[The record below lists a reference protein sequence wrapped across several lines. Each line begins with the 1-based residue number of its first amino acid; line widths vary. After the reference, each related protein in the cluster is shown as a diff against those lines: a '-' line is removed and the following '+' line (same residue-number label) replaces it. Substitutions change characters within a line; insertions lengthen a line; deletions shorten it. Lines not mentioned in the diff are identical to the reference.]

1 MMAFLK
7 WPVEAILRYFNT
19 VVRSQVSV
27 RVLYIGLAAT
37 TKIPFNARS
46 ALMTPWSHLEKL
58 GIHLQLR
65 IYTLLSFSRLRV
77 CPYARLSVSHCEISP
92 PELEGPERDPHFFP
106 HTTVG
111 SGEYVIYPA
120 SQFSPDSGCCVTPGE
135 NPQSPKNSR
144 REAIQIASV
153 GKNIPMTEF
162 FRRLSRGWITRGRSV
177 SMLVS
182 WRNHS
187 WLGQNGAVNWIRAD
201 GWNLFPQYPW
211 YEAEW

>member
-1 MMAFLK
+1 M
-7 WPVEAILRYFNT
+7 
-19 VVRSQVSV
+19 RSQVSV
-27 RVLYIGLAAT
+27 IVLYIGLAAT
-37 TKIPFNARS
+37 TKIPFNKVERS

-77 CPYARLSVSHCEISP
+77 CPYAGLSVSHCEISP

-106 HTTVG
+106 HTTV
-111 SGEYVIYPA
+111 VIYPA
-120 SQFSPDSGCCVTPGE
+120 SQFSPGSGCCVTPGE

-177 SMLVS
+177 SMLASMLVS
-182 WRNHS
+182 
-187 WLGQNGAVNWIRAD
+187 
-201 GWNLFPQYPW
+201 
-211 YEAEW
+211 